1 MIGIYKITN
10 PIGQVYIG
18 KSIDIHKRFLSHRV
32 GSKSQ
37 PKLKMSFDE
46 FGFDNHKFDII
57 YICGE
62 SVLGVFES
70 FFIDKYNSQI
80 IGLNSAN
87 VVSDYSHLEF
97 EPIEICEPYYVK
109 NMIEDESR
117 NAGRKPKFKVPSKKV
132 LIPSC
137 IEDKVNALAEE
148 YRFIN
153 HLQTQSLKK
162 CADEV
167 LKQK

>member
-1 MIGIYKITN
+1 M
-10 PIGQVYIG
+10 
-18 KSIDIHKRFLSHRV
+18 
-32 GSKSQ
+32 
-37 PKLKMSFDE
+37 
-46 FGFDNHKFDII
+46 
-57 YICGE
+57 
-62 SVLGVFES
+62 
-70 FFIDKYNSQI
+70 
-80 IGLNSAN
+80 AN
-87 VVSDYSHLEF
+87 D
-97 EPIEICEPYYVK
+97 
-109 NMIEDESR
+109 R

-148 YRFIN
+148 YKFIN